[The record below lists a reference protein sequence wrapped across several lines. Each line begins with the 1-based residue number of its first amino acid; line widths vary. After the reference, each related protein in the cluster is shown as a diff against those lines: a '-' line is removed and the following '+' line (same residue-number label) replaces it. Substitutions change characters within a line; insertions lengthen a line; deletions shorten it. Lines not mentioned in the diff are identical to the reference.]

1 MLSSWNLE
9 YGVKN
14 EAKEQMP
21 ERPKDQEKVEPFCH
35 CMTKVHKKFRR
46 ALYVPGGDLE
56 LKGSEL
62 TGARCTHVQ
71 FLDGSETVI
80 SDNFHEENGKVLPQ
94 KWKGTTFLETVSSQS
109 SQGSGAR
116 QVKARKHLFLETMQC
131 LTRLVAAR

>member
-56 LKGSEL
+56 LKGNEL

-80 SDNFHEENGKVLPQ
+80 SDNFHQENGKVL
-94 KWKGTTFLETVSSQS
+94 SR
-109 SQGSGAR
+109 SGR
-116 QVKARKHLFLETMQC
+116 EPLFLK
-131 LTRLVAAR
+131 L